1 MWKDF
6 KKSNKDYNFWLENEM
21 DDYYLDAPDNE
32 DIIDSLNKK
41 YNQRKSSHPSSS
53 SSKSLDNKS
62 QKKKNYSRYRNH
74 VKCSETFNFAETF
87 NNLSESTVIKIS
99 LFLSL
104 KDFAIFIT
112 TCKIVKERA
121 DSHKSWIE
129 RSKRDFLNLR
139 LDETCFRN
147 TNVSQL
153 YRFLH
158 FLETKSEIQY
168 DTQAFPETRHK
179 SLRLWKPNPTIPL
192 DSSFEL
198 SKTLIDSISTKTPLV
213 NHYIYQMIPE
223 YYRYSTKYSKG
234 TSWQPN
240 LNLSW
245 LEKKSG
251 IQLWLGG
258 MIDGKPKTKKLRS
271 IRLLGDE
278 VGQKA
283 YVLEGKYVIIESK
296 IPTLENQEET
306 KDENFPVTIVDLEE
320 ALKDHCVSTA
330 QYFWRYCFHKTLL
343 LETESESERMNQ
355 VEKQTFDQGSMI
367 DVAIQN
373 KDLPNTKIQQ
383 TISKE
388 GLQVFYTQNT
398 NYPSLFIFDPKE
410 KKSYLKINLNLVS
423 PLYQVFLAKKV
434 NQKEEFTAYIIDQAL
449 NLYFVKYSQE
459 KDLLSIQKLS
469 LNSQTNEENEPE
481 STKQGIF
488 KIKKEFHYGISK
500 TDDIEYLVL
509 FKDRTFYLVNLAT
522 LQFSSRSLIYH
533 NYEVVYDWVVY
544 NKSLYLF
551 ENQQTISFGLN
562 FLNPNIEK
570 PRSEWQVRTVPWIY
584 ERFSRRWICINPC
597 YTIHVE
603 VTPYYVG
610 PRSVM
615 SASVISTQKSFASK
629 NPTLETCFNH
639 IFTLKFENFIDHPD
653 YEDRINEI
661 AEHMNIKVE
670 DNTLVVQTS
679 TRSFF
684 VNLEAYR
691 KSAPTRFVGNSLT
704 FTTGRNFKLVEM
716 TEEEKYAKQKIS
728 VPLKEKRKHVVA
740 LNSIHENWNHNLP
753 RTRQQ
758 KTNWKES
765 EKKDNKEERK
775 EDRVVRQKGDKYY
788 KNVRHDQFQ
797 QKIL

>member
-1 MWKDF
+1 
-6 KKSNKDYNFWLENEM
+6 M

-32 DIIDSLNKK
+32 DIIHSLNKK
-41 YNQRKSSHPSSS
+41 YDQRKSSHSHLS
-53 SSKSLDNKS
+53 SSKNLDNKS
-62 QKKKNYSRYRNH
+62 QQKKNYSRYRNH
-74 VKCSETFNFAETF
+74 VRCSETFNFAETF
-87 NNLSESTVIKIS
+87 KNLSESTIINIS
-99 LFLSL
+99 LFLNL

-112 TCKIVKERA
+112 TCKQAKQRA
-121 DSHKSWIE
+121 DTHKCWIE

-139 LDETCFRN
+139 LHEHCFRN

-168 DTQAFPETRHK
+168 DTQAFSEIQKK
-179 SLRLWKPNPTIPL
+179 SSRLWKPNPTIPL
-192 DSSFEL
+192 DSSVEL

-223 YYRYSTKYSKG
+223 YYSYSTKGSKG

-283 YVLEGKYVIIESK
+283 YVLEGRYVIIESK

-306 KDENFPVTIVDLEE
+306 KDENFSVTIVDLEE
-320 ALKDHCVSTA
+320 ALKDHCMSTA
-330 QYFWRYCFHKTLL
+330 QYSWRYYFHKTLL
-343 LETESESERMNQ
+343 LETESERANQ
-355 VEKQTFDQGSMI
+355 VEKQIYDQGSMI
-367 DVAIQN
+367 EVAIQN
-373 KDLPNTKIQQ
+373 KDLPGTKIQQ

-388 GLQVFYTQNT
+388 GLRVFYTQNT
-398 NYPSLFIFDPKE
+398 SYPSLFIFDPKE
-410 KKSYLKINLNLVS
+410 KESYLKINLNLES
-423 PLYQVFLAKKV
+423 PINQVFLAKKA
-434 NQKEEFTAYIIDQAL
+434 NQKEEFTAYIVDQAL

-459 KDLLSIQKLS
+459 KSLLSIQRTS
-469 LNSQTNEENEPE
+469 LNSQPTEESEPE
-481 STKQGIF
+481 TTKQGIF
-488 KIKKEFHYGISK
+488 KIKKEFHHDISK

-509 FKDRTFYLVNLAT
+509 FRDRTFYLVNLAT
-522 LQFSSRSLIYH
+522 LKFSSRSLIYQ
-533 NYEVVYDWVVY
+533 NYEVIYDWVVY

-551 ENQQTISFGLN
+551 ENQHTMSFGLN
-562 FLNPNIEK
+562 FLNPKIER
-570 PRSEWQVRTVPWIY
+570 PRSEWQVGTVPWRY
-584 ERFSRRWICINPC
+584 ERFSRRWMCMNPC

-603 VTPYYVG
+603 VTPYYLG
-610 PRSVM
+610 PKSVM
-615 SASVISTQKSFASK
+615 NAYVVSTQKSFASK
-629 NPTLETCFNH
+629 DPTLKSCFYH
-639 IFTLKFENFIDHPD
+639 TFTLRFENFIDNPD

-661 AEHMNIKVE
+661 AEHMNVKLE

-684 VNLEAYR
+684 VDLEAYR
-691 KSAPTRFVGNSLT
+691 KSAPTRFVGNSLM
-704 FTTGRNFKLVEM
+704 FTTERNFKLVDM
-716 TEEEKYAKQKIS
+716 TEEEKHAKQEKNGEIW
-728 VPLKEKRKHVVA
+728 VPVKEKPKHVVA
-740 LNSIHENWNHNLP
+740 LNSIHENCNHNLP

-758 KTNWKES
+758 KTNWKLS
-765 EKKDNKEERK
+765 EKKDNKDERK